1 MLSLSRWNGG
11 TYGKRCD
18 AQSENELRCS
28 GQFQQ
33 CLASI
38 FWQSVEN
45 VNLFRSFVGF
55 AASRMKRWLGSGR
68 AFLRRFCPTKY
79 HTMIEPKNYTLG
91 YHLVAFLDVQGQ
103 RERFRELRLPQNAEE
118 EAQVKEVLR
127 QTAGFVVDLRNLF
140 QHQFEIFEKSV
151 DMGAHSE
158 GPVRPNFVGF
168 SDSFVT
174 SVPLRSDNAGLVRVV
189 TVFSALSAA
198 AIVMLTSLASRHPL
212 RGGIDVSLAT
222 EIGPGEIYGTALAR
236 AYVLESEVAQYPR
249 IVIGDEFWKY
259 LNAAIAEFEKGSTPV
274 AKSITAIVKRVMGLM
289 TVDGDG
295 KRILDYLGPT
305 MVEHA
310 GPDLPK
316 HVKHMVQPLYEFVLA
331 EQVRQVA
338 RMDGKLI
345 ARYEQFRRYVESRL
359 PLWGLSSN
367 DNCRPAVAEQ
377 PLPISIGD
385 MAVQKRFI
393 STHEGFLREFPEI
406 QKLADKMFALTLEHY
421 NEQPQT
427 ELAALK
433 PEEQTSLRL
442 AQIIVHYLA
451 RTVFDAFG
459 DLLILAG
466 NGRGIV
472 ARVMLRIMYEH
483 LVTAAFI
490 SQYPA
495 EAKRFDDNASI
506 QKIKIWNRTVRILP
520 EVKAIVAPEEIQ
532 KLEDASKEAKALL
545 KAETCKKCGQPI
557 TGEAWT
563 RASVEEMAQKVD
575 ADSGS
580 HLAPLYTT
588 CFLVPTSFIHPT
600 AFGLES
606 RSGTID
612 DGLVFKDL
620 SEPEAHDAV
629 MRGHGL
635 ILRLL
640 KQQNNYFQLGLD
652 DELSLRWEAFPPIWS
667 GALVEPPPVANQEEP
682 E

>member
-11 TYGKRCD
+11 THGKRCD
-18 AQSENELRCS
+18 AESENELRCS

-33 CLASI
+33 FASI
-38 FWQSVEN
+38 VRQSVEN

-55 AASRMKRWLGSGR
+55 VASRMKRWLGSGR
-68 AFLRRFCPTKY
+68 AFFRRLFRRKY
-79 HTMIEPKNYTLG
+79 NPMIEPNNYTLG
-91 YHLVAFLDVQGQ
+91 HHLVAFLDVQGQ
-103 RERFRELRLPQNAEE
+103 REKFKELRLPQNAEE

-127 QTAGFVVDLRNLF
+127 QTAGFVVDLRNVF
-140 QHQFEIFEKSV
+140 QDQFEIFEEGAN
-151 DMGAHSE
+151 MGAHTKE
-158 GPVRPNFVGF
+158 PVRPKFVGF

-174 SVPLRSDNAGLVRVV
+174 SVPLRGDDAALVRVA

-198 AIVMLTSLASRHPL
+198 AIVMLTSLARRHPL
-212 RGGIDVSLAT
+212 RGGIDVGLAT
-222 EIGPGEIYGTALAR
+222 EIGPGEIYGTALER
-236 AYVLESEVAQYPR
+236 AFVLESEVAQYPR

-259 LNAAIAEFEKGSTPV
+259 LNTGKTEFEKGSTPV
-274 AKSITAIVKRVMGLM
+274 AKSITAIVKRIMGLM
-289 TVDGDG
+289 AVDGDG

-316 HVKHMVQPLYEFVLA
+316 DVKHMVQPIYEFVLA
-331 EQVRQVA
+331 EQGRQVA
-338 RMDGKLI
+338 KGNAKLI
-345 ARYEQFRRYVESRL
+345 PRYEQFRSYVESRL
-359 PLWGLSSN
+359 PLWGLSSS
-367 DNCRPAVAEQ
+367 DNFRPALAE
-377 PLPISIGD
+377 LPISVGD
-385 MAVQKRFI
+385 ITVQKRFI

-427 ELAALK
+427 ELTELK
-433 PEEQTSLRL
+433 PQEQIALRL
-442 AQIIVHYLA
+442 AQIVVHYLA

-466 NGRGIV
+466 NGRGIT
-472 ARVMLRIMYEH
+472 AMVMLRIMYEH

-490 SQYPA
+490 AQYPA

-506 QKIKIWNRTVRILP
+506 QKIKIWNRTVGILP
-520 EVKAIVAPEEIQ
+520 EVKTIVAPEEIQ

-580 HLAPLYTT
+580 NLAPLYTT

>member
-1 MLSLSRWNGG
+1 
-11 TYGKRCD
+11 
-18 AQSENELRCS
+18 
-28 GQFQQ
+28 
-33 CLASI
+33 
-38 FWQSVEN
+38 
-45 VNLFRSFVGF
+45 
-55 AASRMKRWLGSGR
+55 
-68 AFLRRFCPTKY
+68 
-79 HTMIEPKNYTLG
+79 
-91 YHLVAFLDVQGQ
+91 
-103 RERFRELRLPQNAEE
+103 
-118 EAQVKEVLR
+118 AQVKEVLR
-127 QTAGFVVDLRNLF
+127 QTAGFVVDLRNVF

-151 DMGAHSE
+151 DMGAHSKE
-158 GPVRPNFVGF
+158 PVRPNFVGF

-174 SVPLRSDNAGLVRVV
+174 SVPLRSDDAGLVRVV

-212 RGGIDVSLAT
+212 RGGIDVALAT

-249 IVIGDEFWKY
+249 IVVGEEFWKY

-274 AKSITAIVKRVMGLM
+274 AKSITAIVKRIMGLM
-289 TVDGDG
+289 AVDGDG

-316 HVKHMVQPLYEFVLA
+316 HVKHMVQPIYEFVLA

-338 RMDGKLI
+338 RGDAKLI

-359 PLWGLSSN
+359 PLWGLSSS
-367 DNCRPAVAEQ
+367 DSFRPDMAKQ
-377 PLPISIGD
+377 PLPISVGD
-385 MAVQKRFI
+385 LAVQKRFI
-393 STHEGFLREFPEI
+393 NTHEGFLREFPEI

-427 ELAALK
+427 ELAEPK
-433 PEEQTSLRL
+433 PKEQTSLRL

-466 NGRGIV
+466 NGRGIA

-490 SQYPA
+490 AQYPA

-506 QKIKIWNRTVRILP
+506 QKIKIWNRTVGILP
-520 EVKAIVAPEEIQ
+520 EVKTIVAPEEIQ

-580 HLAPLYTT
+580 NLVPLYTT

-612 DGLVFKDL
+612 DRLVFKDL

-652 DELSLRWEAFPPIWS
+652 DELAVRWEAFPPIWS
-667 GALVEPPPVANQEEP
+667 GALGEPPPLANREAP